1 MANKQIIFVVETNDK
16 KKVDDIY
23 INKFIRSY
31 YDLSSNDVTIKFVH
45 MCGKANY
52 KNKTV
57 VTKINKFRN
66 QNINGENIV
75 IYCFD
80 TDRIDKENDDIKF
93 LKEVEEYCKNNLYE
107 LIWFCY
113 EIENVFLGR
122 TVSDENKVVE
132 AIKYLGKEVSYD
144 DKIIKNLSIDKNEK
158 KTNNKSNMV
167 LVLNKYF
174 KKKKVN

>member
-1 MANKQIIFVVETNDK
+1 MED
-16 KKVDDIY
+16 
-23 INKFIRSY
+23 
-31 YDLSSNDVTIKFVH
+31 YD
-45 MCGKANY
+45 
-52 KNKTV
+52 
-57 VTKINKFRN
+57 
-66 QNINGENIV
+66 
-75 IYCFD
+75 
-80 TDRIDKENDDIKF
+80 
-93 LKEVEEYCKNNLYE
+93 
-107 LIWFCY
+107 
-113 EIENVFLGR
+113 GR